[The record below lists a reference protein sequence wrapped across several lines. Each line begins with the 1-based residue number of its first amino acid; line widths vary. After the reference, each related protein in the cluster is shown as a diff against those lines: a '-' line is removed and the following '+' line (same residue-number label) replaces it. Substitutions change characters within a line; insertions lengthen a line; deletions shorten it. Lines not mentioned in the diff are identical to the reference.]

1 MGQRAVLLL
10 CTAALDVAAAASPGD
25 LPVPAWPGAF
35 NLPLLPS
42 QRSPAIFAPTQSHT
56 ATGLTLREL
65 VAPFVEGGH
74 CAEPYLAVKGDA
86 GKNVTEATRLR
97 LAEVCLQNDADK
109 LLDFMASADEM
120 VSLTLRYEYLGADD
134 LSKLGE
140 ILEPFPAIEP
150 EWNCSSSTQHTSAHL
165 YLSSANASALPEHV
179 DKGDVLV
186 LQVAGSKDWTYAP
199 VSERHA
205 TRRDE
210 AHQSRALV
218 REHATLT
225 PGSAMR
231 VPAEFKHSARANSG
245 FSAHI
250 TMETMT
256 RPPAGLCPA
265 DAPIGSPPVTL
276 EVPASM
282 RSVDHWKDMIA
293 IASNCV
299 ITFPG
304 RNCASSELLP
314 VALPAPHPTRAS
326 VVSVAAATAA
336 LSVGALRASP
346 SERAT
351 KHGFRTALVSVLLGT
366 AGSTDDAGALAE
378 RLASTETVVDQLLS
392 MMEAL
397 QEQIAGD
404 ERAQKE
410 EARVRRKL
418 SGSTETG
425 YLGWDG
431 VNFYIEGGGLEMGDQ
446 NSLTVSGRDVKTSL
460 EALDGYFARPW
471 NQAVAFHAVKTTDQ
485 STIASGAVVTF
496 DKELLDVGNGYDP
509 STSVYTVPSFGLY
522 RIDITIKSA
531 DFTTDF
537 RLYVNGVDTKL
548 SAWSEGDT
556 TQTGENCNN
565 CWNGGD
571 SPKTHSHEITVLTNV
586 APSLNAIMHLDEG
599 DEVKIVNNVADVD
612 ANGNTDQYHTYFSAA
627 LVGKPH
633 VTTALDH
640 ALCFSPAC
648 RLSDF
653 VGSLNAELE
662 MGATCTVG
670 DGQCT

>member
-1 MGQRAVLLL
+1 MVQRAVLLL
-10 CTAALDVAAAASPGD
+10 CTAALDIAAASPGD
-25 LPVPAWPGAF
+25 LPVPVWPRAF

-42 QRSPAIFAPTQSHT
+42 QRSPAIFAPSHK
-56 ATGLTLREL
+56 ATGLALREL

-74 CAEPYLAVKGDA
+74 CTEPYLAVKGDA

-97 LAEVCLQNDADK
+97 LEAVCLQNDADK
-109 LLDFMASADEM
+109 LLDFISSTDEM
-120 VSLTLRYEYLGADD
+120 VSLTLRYEYLGANE

-150 EWNCSSSTQHTSAHL
+150 EWNCSSSTHTTAHL
-165 YLSSANASALPEHV
+165 YLSSAHASALQEHA
-179 DKGDVLV
+179 DLGDVLV
-186 LQVAGSKDWTYAP
+186 LQVAGSKEWAYAP
-199 VSERHA
+199 VSERHVA
-205 TRRDE
+205 RRDE
-210 AHQSRALV
+210 THQSRALA

-256 RPPAGLCPA
+256 RPPAGLCP
-265 DAPIGSPPVTL
+265 DTPIKTPVSL

-282 RSVDHWKDMIA
+282 RSVDHWKDIIA

-304 RNCASSELLP
+304 RKCAAVSSELLP
-314 VALPAPHPTRAS
+314 VALPAASPTRAS

-346 SERAT
+346 SEGTT
-351 KHGFRTALVSVLLGT
+351 KHGFRTALVSILLGT
-366 AGSTDDAGALAE
+366 AGSIDDGSLAE
-378 RLASTETVVDQLLS
+378 RLASTETAVDQLLS

-410 EARVRRKL
+410 ERARVRRKL

-431 VNFYIEGGGLEMGDQ
+431 VNFYIQGGGLAMDQ

-460 EALDGYFARPW
+460 EALDEYFARPW
-471 NQAVAFHAVKTTDQ
+471 NMGVAFHAVKTTDQ
-485 STIASGAVVTF
+485 DDIAVGDVVTF

-509 STSVYTVPSFGLY
+509 STSIYTVPTFGLY
-522 RIDITIKSA
+522 RIDVMIICGKVTN
-531 DFTTDF
+531 DF
-537 RLYVNGVDTKL
+537 RLFVNGVDTML
-548 SAWSEGDT
+548 SAW
-556 TQTGENCNN
+556 TGKVAAVTGTSL
-565 CWNGGD
+565 NGNSGYQH
-571 SPKTHSHEITVLTNV
+571 THTVDLPTPR
-586 APSLNAIMHLDEG
+586 ASLNAILYLDKD
-599 DEVKIVNNVADVD
+599 DEVKLINNVADVD
-612 ANGNTDQYHTYFSAA
+612 ADGSASQYHTYFSAA

-653 VGSLNAELE
+653 VGSLNGELE

-670 DGQCT
+670 NGQCA

>member
-1 MGQRAVLLL
+1 MVQRAVVLL
-10 CTAALDVAAAASPGD
+10 CTAALDVAAAASPGE
-25 LPVPAWPGAF
+25 LPVPAWPGVF

-42 QRSPAIFAPTQSHT
+42 QRSPAIFAPTESHT
-56 ATGLTLREL
+56 ATGLALREL

-97 LAEVCLQNDADK
+97 LEAVCLQNDADR

-120 VSLTLRYEYLGADD
+120 VSLTLRYEYLGTD

-150 EWNCSSSTQHTSAHL
+150 EWNCSSSTHTTAHL
-165 YLSSANASALPEHV
+165 YLSSAHASALQEHA
-179 DKGDVLV
+179 DLGDVLV

-205 TRRDE
+205 ARRDE

-231 VPAEFKHSARANSG
+231 VPAEFKHSARAASG

-256 RPPAGLCPA
+256 RPPAGLCP
-265 DAPIGSPPVTL
+265 DTPIKTPVSL

-304 RNCASSELLP
+304 RKCAAVSSEPLP
-314 VALPAPHPTRAS
+314 VSLPAASPTRAS

-346 SERAT
+346 SEGTT
-351 KHGFRTALVSVLLGT
+351 KHGFRTALVSILLGT
-366 AGSTDDAGALAE
+366 AGSIDGGSLAE
-378 RLASTETVVDQLLS
+378 RLASTETAVDQLLS

-404 ERAQKE
+404 ERAQTE
-410 EARVRRKL
+410 ERARVRRKL

-431 VNFYIEGGGLEMGDQ
+431 VNFYIQGGGLAMDQ

-460 EALDGYFARPW
+460 EALDEYFARPW
-471 NQAVAFHAVKTTDQ
+471 NMGVAFHAVKTTDQ
-485 STIASGAVVTF
+485 DDIAIGDVVTF

-509 STSVYTVPSFGLY
+509 STSVYTAPTFGLY
-522 RIDITIKSA
+522 RMDIKIISA
-531 DFTTDF
+531 SITTQDF
-537 RLYVNGVDTKL
+537 RLFVNGVDTKL
-548 SAWSEGDT
+548 SAWLGKIDGNQGYSVHRYGM
-556 TQTGENCNN
+556 
-565 CWNGGD
+565 
-571 SPKTHSHEITVLTNV
+571 S
-586 APSLNAIMHLDEG
+586 ASLNAILYLDAG
-599 DEVKIVNNVADVD
+599 DEQRINQIV
-612 ANGNTDQYHTYFSAA
+612 
-627 LVGKPH
+627 
-633 VTTALDH
+633 TAL
-640 ALCFSPAC
+640 LF
-648 RLSDF
+648 
-653 VGSLNAELE
+653 AEK
-662 MGATCTVG
+662 CTRVTG
-670 DGQCT
+670 